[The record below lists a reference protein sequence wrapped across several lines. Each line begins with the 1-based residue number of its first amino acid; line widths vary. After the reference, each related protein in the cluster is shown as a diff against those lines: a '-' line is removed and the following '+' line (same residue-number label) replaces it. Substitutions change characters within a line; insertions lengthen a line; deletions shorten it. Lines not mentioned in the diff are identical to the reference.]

1 MNIKANTRDKSSC
14 EHYHV
19 SCYWQIHI
27 DLVKTI
33 CCCKLQYLQGQPI
46 TPSNLSKGIRISFSI
61 IDTYIKLLLH
71 VQNAFILL
79 KASFKYNT
87 GMCDITMLQI

>member
-14 EHYHV
+14 EQYHV

-33 CCCKLQYLQGQPI
+33 CCKLQYLQGQPI

-71 VQNAFILL
+71 VPKRFYIAKSQF
-79 KASFKYNT
+79 
-87 GMCDITMLQI
+87 